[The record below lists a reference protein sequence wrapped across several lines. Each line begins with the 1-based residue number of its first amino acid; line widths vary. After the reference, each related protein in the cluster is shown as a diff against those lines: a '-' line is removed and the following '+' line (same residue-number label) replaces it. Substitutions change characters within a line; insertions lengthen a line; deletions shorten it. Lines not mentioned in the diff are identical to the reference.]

1 MLEVLDKEQFDKI
14 QNQKDVSFLCSSTYG
29 VANEMLGCKSLYIGI
44 KEDTIIDIF
53 LTISSNLKNSKFNKY
68 VIYKENINNYKKSIK
83 KILRKNNCLF
93 YTNISDE
100 GNLLKEYYSLKLSNK
115 LLEGFSN
122 EIRTNINDSYKFPF
136 EIIDVDKRKL
146 DVFNLLFKNR
156 LNLNVVSNN
165 LDNEDFKFKMVI
177 LNIDEYINNL
187 SAQKKELLLKI
198 AEEKMNHNLNEVN
211 ELNDKIKV
219 ISDNIDFLEVIKSK
233 KGNNLFLAA
242 GIFFKY
248 KDQFVEF
255 KSAYDKD
262 LIELK
267 ANYFLSFKMMKFAV
281 ENGCDEYFYM
291 NKENIFDMEKIQIYD
306 NNETI
311 IKKFSYVNYDKKRRK
326 ESA

>member
-14 QNQKDVSFLCSSTYG
+14 QNEKDVSFLCSSTYG
-29 VANEMLGCKSLYIGI
+29 VANEMLGHKSLLFGI
-44 KEDTIIDIF
+44 KEEKILDVF
-53 LTISSNLKNSKFNKY
+53 LTVSTKLKKSKFNKY
-68 VIYKENINNYKKSIK
+68 VIYRENTDNYKKCLK
-83 KILRKNNCLF
+83 KILRKNNGLF
-93 YTNISDE
+93 YTNISNE
-100 GNLLKEYYSLKLSNK
+100 GNLLKEYYSLSLSNK

-136 EIIDVDKRKL
+136 EIIDIDKRKL
-146 DVFNLLFKNR
+146 DVFNLLFKNK
-156 LNLNVVSNN
+156 LNLSVVSDN
-165 LDNEDFKFKMVI
+165 LDNKDFKFKMVI
-177 LNIDEYINNL
+177 LNIDEYISNL

-198 AEEKMNHNLNEVN
+198 AEEKMNNSLNEIN
-211 ELNDKIKV
+211 EMNDKIKV

-248 KDQFVEF
+248 KDQFIEF

-281 ENGCDEYFYM
+281 ENGCNEYFNM
-291 NKENIFDMEKIQIYD
+291 NKENIFDMKKIQIFD
-306 NNETI
+306 NDETVI
-311 IKKFSYVNYDKKRRK
+311 RKFSYMNYDKKRRK
-326 ESA
+326 ERA